1 MLVDFQFS
9 FILDFIGCKFTPS
22 FLNIKAQLC
31 FLHVFFI
38 TSTQNKASTFVF
50 IAKQHCKMTA
60 RNPVGCMTRADK
72 SKNEQS
78 TLLKDDDW
86 RGAKR
91 TRTRLH
97 AMPAVSGRR
106 IEPYCANECRQAMVI
121 TLPHILGFDHFVY
134 TLHFSHISVWL
145 SNVWSVQTTLKIIYT
160 PVYTTTCTI
169 TRHARLVTLCT
180 SRFYHA
186 ATNKNDYGRPYHLL
200 LQMKRLPR
208 TTVTT
213 NRPHRRL

>member
-1 MLVDFQFS
+1 
-9 FILDFIGCKFTPS
+9 
-22 FLNIKAQLC
+22 
-31 FLHVFFI
+31 
-38 TSTQNKASTFVF
+38 
-50 IAKQHCKMTA
+50 
-60 RNPVGCMTRADK
+60 MTRAEKLKD
-72 SKNEQS
+72 EQS
-78 TLLKDDDW
+78 ILLKDDDW
-86 RGAKR
+86 RGTKR

-97 AMPAVSGRR
+97 AMPVVPGKR
-106 IEPYCANECRQAMVI
+106 IGPYYVNECRQATVI
-121 TLPHILGFDHFVY
+121 TLPHILGFDRFVC

-145 SNVWSVQTTLKIIYT
+145 SNVWSVQTALKIIYT

-213 NRPHRRL
+213 SRLHRLPQSILARCYYAGSRADSADKIHICLHS